1 MAAHVDKDPITTHV
15 LDTTTGLPAK
25 GLNVSLTLVE
35 PLLDPTSNDK
45 VDFFAETNADGRILK
60 WKDRTGM
67 SLDQVLAAFE
77 GKMVWRLSYRVEEY
91 YGEGKTFYPQVDLEF
106 YTQPGGSEA
115 GSRPHLHVPLLL
127 GPWSYTTYRGS

>member
-1 MAAHVDKDPITTHV
+1 MAAHAEKDPITTHV

-25 GLNVSLTLVE
+25 GLNVSLTLLE
-35 PLLDPTSNDK
+35 PLLDPSSTDK

-67 SLDQVLAAFE
+67 SVDQVLDTFE

-106 YTQPGGSEA
+106 YTQPKSETGS
-115 GSRPHLHVPLLL
+115 SPPLHVPLLL

>member
-1 MAAHVDKDPITTHV
+1 MAAPAERDPITTHV

-25 GLNVSLTLVE
+25 GINVSLTLLE

-45 VDFFAETNADGRILK
+45 VGFVAETNSDGRVTN

-67 SLDQVLAAFE
+67 SVAQVLDVSE

-91 YGEGKTFYPQVDLEF
+91 YGEGKTFFPQVDLQF
-106 YTQPGGSEA
+106 YTQPRGETGE
-115 GSRPHLHVPLLL
+115 RPHVHVPLLL

>member
-1 MAAHVDKDPITTHV
+1 MATHAEKDPITTHV
-15 LDTTTGLPAK
+15 LDTMSGLPAK
-25 GLNVSLTLVE
+25 GLNVSLTLLE
-35 PLLDPTSNDK
+35 PLLDPMSNDK
-45 VDFFAETNADGRILK
+45 VDFVAETNADGRIMK

-67 SLDQVLAAFE
+67 SVDQVLDTLE

-106 YTQPGGSEA
+106 YTQPRSEA
-115 GSRPHLHVPLLL
+115 GARPHLHVPLLL